1 LGCDTPDPQFH
12 LIFDPHTC
20 DVKMWATGRR
30 VVLVNWAA
38 RKIANWD
45 VPYAEYNSPEEARVA
60 VRAWLDE
67 VVNRVQIV
75 EGHYEDV
82 TRLRVGGR
90 TDIWG
95 SLFQVCRFLQSTD

>member
-1 LGCDTPDPQFH
+1 
-12 LIFDPHTC
+12 
-20 DVKMWATGRR
+20 MWATGRR

-45 VPYAEYNSPEEARVA
+45 VPHAEYNSPEEARVA

-95 SLFQVCRFLQSTD
+95 SLFQVCLPIECFGRTFNVFVGLVVGRCL